1 MSNLQLLT
9 KKVYKIES
17 YLRSKGLPSNTSY
30 VSNITAEFL
39 KSKNLPYMKYN
50 PRYKGLFTANIQNA
64 SSIIDNFDEFKTF
77 VEQYIEQQ

>member
-1 MSNLQLLT
+1 MSNLQRLT
-9 KKVYKIES
+9 KQSYKIEC
-17 YLRSKGLPSNTSY
+17 YLRDKGLPSNTRY

-64 SSIIDNFDEFKTF
+64 PLVIEHFEEFKTF
-77 VEQYIEQQ
+77 IGLDRN